1 MSCKKVLEKYLYT
14 MFILFLLQLSHENGA
29 DYCRTPK
36 QCYNSVGH
44 VSLPGV
50 ARICYG
56 RPRGGAT
63 ARVVSELGQV
73 QPRRGGYVSRAG
85 GWAGTNGHTLSHLPR
100 VVSR

>member
-1 MSCKKVLEKYLYT
+1 
-14 MFILFLLQLSHENGA
+14 MFILFLLQLSHENGS

-85 GWAGTNGHTLSHLPR
+85 GWAGTM
-100 VVSR
+100 

>member
-1 MSCKKVLEKYLYT
+1 MKTGRIIAEH
-14 MFILFLLQLSHENGA
+14 LSSA
-29 DYCRTPK
+29 
-36 QCYNSVGH
+36 NSVGH

-73 QPRRGGYVSRAG
+73 QPRRGRYVSRAG

>member
-1 MSCKKVLEKYLYT
+1 
-14 MFILFLLQLSHENGA
+14 MFIFFFNCHMKTGRIIAEHLN
-29 DYCRTPK
+29 C
-36 QCYNSVGH
+36 VGH

-73 QPRRGGYVSRAG
+73 QPRRGGYVSRVRG
-85 GWAGTNGHTLSHLPR
+85 GLMGTHCHTCWGWCRGDTSTHTQETI
-100 VVSR
+100 

>member
-1 MSCKKVLEKYLYT
+1 
-14 MFILFLLQLSHENGA
+14 MFIFFFNCHMKTGRIIAEHLN
-29 DYCRTPK
+29 C
-36 QCYNSVGH
+36 VGH

-73 QPRRGGYVSRAG
+73 QPRRGGYVSRARG
-85 GWAGTNGHTLSHLPR
+85 D
-100 VVSR
+100 

>member
-1 MSCKKVLEKYLYT
+1 MKTGRIIAE
-14 MFILFLLQLSHENGA
+14 LLSSA
-29 DYCRTPK
+29 
-36 QCYNSVGH
+36 NSVGH

-73 QPRRGGYVSRAG
+73 QPRRGGYVSRVRG
-85 GWAGTNGHTLSHLPR
+85 VLTNGHTLSHLPR